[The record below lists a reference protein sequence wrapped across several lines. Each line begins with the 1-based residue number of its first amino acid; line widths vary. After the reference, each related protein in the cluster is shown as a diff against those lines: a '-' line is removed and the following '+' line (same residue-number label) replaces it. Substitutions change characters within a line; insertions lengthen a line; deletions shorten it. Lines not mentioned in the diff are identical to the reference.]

1 MFLAQ
6 GLKAKD
12 TVDREKAAAER
23 LAQVDSQDGTDP
35 VNEYFSEL
43 VKTDL
48 EKRIEKMTINEWM
61 DPRYPAPWDED
72 YEDKK

>member
-1 MFLAQ
+1 MGYFQNKEKIKSAAD
-6 GLKAKD
+6 KIAKID
-12 TVDREKAAAER
+12 A
-23 LAQVDSQDGTDP
+23 QDGTDP

-48 EKRIEKMTINEWM
+48 EKRGEKMTINEGL
-61 DPRYPAPWDED
+61 DPECPAPWDED